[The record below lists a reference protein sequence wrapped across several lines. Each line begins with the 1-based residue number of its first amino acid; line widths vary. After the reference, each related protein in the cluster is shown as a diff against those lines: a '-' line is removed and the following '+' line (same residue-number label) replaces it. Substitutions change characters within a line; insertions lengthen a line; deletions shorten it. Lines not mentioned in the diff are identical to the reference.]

1 MTMEFISGRGL
12 FMKQVLM
19 VVLALLLASSVASA
33 ESSKFIY
40 RASIGKDGVQRVDI
54 TAGSYFFKPGIIIVK
69 VNVPVKLR
77 VRKEPGIVPHD
88 IVLHAPEA
96 GIDFKESLGE
106 EAKDIRFTP
115 TRVGNYKFYCN
126 KKLLFF
132 PSHREEGM
140 EGTLEVVK

>member
-1 MTMEFISGRGL
+1 
-12 FMKQVLM
+12 MKQVL
-19 VVLALLLASSVASA
+19 VLVLALLLASTAASA

-54 TAGSYFFKPGIIIVK
+54 AAGSYFFKPGIIVVK
-69 VNVPVKLR
+69 VNVPVELR
-77 VRKEPGIVPHD
+77 VRKEPGLIPHD
-88 IVLHAPEA
+88 IVMHAPEA

-106 EAKDIRFTP
+106 VAKDIRFTP

>member
-1 MTMEFISGRGL
+1 MIRVDLPGGGV
-12 FMKQVLM
+12 FMKQLLMLLMAVLI
-19 VVLALLLASSVASA
+19 ASSAASA
-33 ESSKFIY
+33 ESGKYIF

-54 TAGSYFFKPGIIIVK
+54 TAGSYYFKPGIIVVK
-69 VNVPVKLR
+69 VNIPVELK

-88 IVLHAPEA
+88 IVMHAPDA
-96 GIDFKESLGE
+96 GIDFQESLGE
-106 EAKDIRFTP
+106 EAKTIRFTP

-140 EGTLEVVK
+140 EGTLEVTR